1 MSNPLVPITVAVT
14 VNAPIA
20 TAWAA
25 FTEPKHMT
33 QWNFAIP
40 EWHCPRAENDLR
52 TGGTF
57 IARMEARDGSMG
69 FDFGGVYTDVQHHRV
84 IAYTMGDGRTV
95 RVEFAASGNTT
106 TVTET
111 FDPETLNPRE
121 MQQGGWQ
128 SILDNYK
135 KHAESIR

>member
-1 MSNPLVPITVAVT
+1 MTTALAPITVEVV

-20 TAWAA
+20 TAWTA
-25 FTEPKHMT
+25 FTAPEHMVH
-33 QWNFAIP
+33 WNFAIP

-57 IARMEARDGSMG
+57 TARMEARDGSMG
-69 FDFGGVYTDVQHHRV
+69 FDFGGVYTDVQLHRV

-95 RVEFAASGNTT
+95 RVVFTSAGNTT

-128 SILDNYK
+128 NILDNFK